1 MPPVVFIYIFM
12 GSNQV
17 LFDFFGICRYKHIIL
32 LSSSQLV
39 TNVFFKNWSKNSRA
53 FVCNL
58 AIIGPR
64 PVNLVQIFSSIID
77 PKIPRRSRV
86 ACNLAIIGHRPV
98 EVPIYIPVTYVTQPF
113 LLLRYLSI
121 LMIIA
126 WRTYLAIPSDC
137 FHISWTLCFIPFG
150 SRSTFMWRIYNA
162 IWRHLK
168 FRFRQERNAFIC
180 PFDKEIRVK

>member
-1 MPPVVFIYIFM
+1 
-12 GSNQV
+12 
-17 LFDFFGICRYKHIIL
+17 
-32 LSSSQLV
+32 
-39 TNVFFKNWSKNSRA
+39 
-53 FVCNL
+53 
-58 AIIGPR
+58 
-64 PVNLVQIFSSIID
+64 LVQIFSSIID

-98 EVPIYIPVTYVTQPF
+98 EVPIYILVTYITPPF

-180 PFDKEIRVK
+180 PFDKEIRVKWKVELIGVAAYRQCRHLPIHYVDMHNVNPLIFHLYK